1 MRRRVAWVWLSG
13 LAATVSACGVW
24 PGESPPP
31 AAPKPVAIPAPAPAA
46 TSAPASSPAPAATPT
61 AASSPAPAATSTAA
75 SLPAA
80 AATPA
85 ATPSASVPSPAGAEA
100 SRLVPMAPELAKP
113 EVPNYEVRGRRD
125 PFAKLDVVSGPTGLT
140 IASTKLTGIIFSGRS
155 ALALVETSDGIG
167 YILRPGDTLGD
178 GHLLEVGSDTAVF
191 AVAAR
196 PGAPVN
202 RVVLR
207 LAAN

>member
-1 MRRRVAWVWLSG
+1 M
-13 LAATVSACGVW
+13 
-24 PGESPPP
+24 
-31 AAPKPVAIPAPAPAA
+31 PAPA
-46 TSAPASSPAPAATPT
+46 SAPV
-61 AASSPAPAATSTAA
+61 
-75 SLPAA
+75 
-80 AATPA
+80 

-100 SRLVPMAPELAKP
+100 PRLVPHAPELTNPA
-113 EVPNYEVRGRRD
+113 VPNYEVRGRRD
-125 PFAKLDVVSGPTGLT
+125 PFTVLDVVSGPSGLT
-140 IASTKLTGIIFSGRS
+140 IASTKLTGIVFSGQS

-167 YILRPGDTLGD
+167 YILKPGDTLGD
-178 GHLLEVGSDTAVF
+178 GRLMEVGADTAVF

>member
-24 PGESPPP
+24 PSEGPPP
-31 AAPKPVAIPAPAPAA
+31 AAPTPVAIPAPAPAA
-46 TSAPASSPAPAATPT
+46 TTMAAPIPAPAVTPV
-61 AASSPAPAATSTAA
+61 
-75 SLPAA
+75 
-80 AATPA
+80 
-85 ATPSASVPSPAGAEA
+85 ATPSASVASPAGAEA
-100 SRLVPMAPELAKP
+100 PRLVPMAPELAKP

-125 PFAKLDVVSGPTGLT
+125 PFATLDVVSGASGLT
-140 IASTKLTGIIFSGRS
+140 IASTKLTGIVFSGRS

-167 YILRPGDTLGD
+167 YILKPGDTLGD
-178 GHLLEVGSDTAVF
+178 GRLLEVGSDTAVF

-196 PGAPVN
+196 SGAPVN

>member
-24 PGESPPP
+24 PSEGPPP
-31 AAPKPVAIPAPAPAA
+31 AAPTPVAIPAPAPTAPTTTVAA
-46 TSAPASSPAPAATPT
+46 AIPAPAVTPV
-61 AASSPAPAATSTAA
+61 
-75 SLPAA
+75 
-80 AATPA
+80 
-85 ATPSASVPSPAGAEA
+85 ATPSASVASPAGAEA
-100 SRLVPMAPELAKP
+100 PRLVPMAPELAKP
-113 EVPNYEVRGRRD
+113 EVPDYEVRGRRD
-125 PFAKLDVVSGPTGLT
+125 PFATLDVVSGASGLT
-140 IASTKLTGIIFSGRS
+140 ISSTKLTGIIFSGRS

-178 GHLLEVGSDTAVF
+178 GRLMEVGSDTAVF

-196 PGAPVN
+196 PDAPVN